1 MQVKPGGSGFSVPK
15 FLGVTLPRGTCF
27 EPRRGAREGKEVQ
40 GEGGGQGAEEPVPW
54 AS

>member
-27 EPRRGAREGKEVQ
+27 EPRRGAGEGKEVQ